1 MPTLGV
7 VAYIC
12 ELNRLDTM
20 FKILQKYNIRWLFI
34 SLFIITLSTGYLI
47 WRQIHLEL
55 DIVLLSL
62 FFVLVVALT
71 LNLIFI
77 IRAGRHLEKVEDRD
91 NKVIRLLSMSEES
104 ILLTDTK
111 GIVAE
116 IYWNSGS
123 ERLLGNIKEEIQD
136 INIFDLLDF
145 SKEERR
151 DIIYQ
156 LLDGEP
162 LLNKI
167 FSLVTNNEVSREVMV
182 SIHYLVE
189 PIGKFVFFLRD
200 LDWFRKL
207 HDEMLHTERMAGIG
221 KLAADIAHQ
230 LNTPLG
236 SILLSSQMLLD
247 ENNTTQS
254 REDLEKIIRQ
264 TKRCKDVVKNLLDLS
279 RKNEDEKI
287 EFSLKPIIERSVDL
301 LLIRFRSK
309 GIKVEQELNPH
320 HLIYGNPADLEQA
333 FLNLMMNSID
343 AMPDGGILSIR
354 TASYRNKQ
362 AIIYIEDSGKG
373 IINEIQKKVFD
384 PFFSTKKFG
393 QGTGLGLAM
402 SRQIIESHSGTI
414 EISSEPG
421 RGTMACIVLPMIME
435 KIQ

>member
-47 WRQIHLEL
+47 WRQIHPEL

>member
-47 WRQIHLEL
+47 WRQIHPEL

-421 RGTMACIVLPMIME
+421 RGTMACIVLPMNME
-435 KIQ
+435 KLR